1 MTFTWQP
8 VKLNTVSSDIML
20 ERLLTAAQH
29 ELAEHGVLGFRT
41 SSVARRANCSI
52 SLIYRYFVDRD
63 GLIVQVLSDMFYKLQ
78 NDYVDEVIKHVEGLK
93 TITPADIAALVPNLD
108 KIGESPNMK
117 WRTLALAISMEN
129 SELREN
135 IQATIEQVR
144 SKWFHFFELVSE
156 KLEKSSKIDIR
167 VFTMI
172 LSMSLPYYNTLLGEY
187 RVDDASYKAYLTE
200 LLSKRKSK

>member
-8 VKLNTVSSDIML
+8 IKLDAVSSDVML

-63 GLIVQVLSDMFYKLQ
+63 GLIVRVLSDMFYKLQ
-78 NDYVDEVIKHVEGLK
+78 NDYVDGIIKHVEGMK

-117 WRTLALAISMEN
+117 WRTLALAISME
-129 SELREN
+129 SAELREN
-135 IQATIEQVR
+135 VQATIEQVR
-144 SKWFHFFELVSE
+144 PKWFRFFELVSE
-156 KLEKSSKIDIR
+156 KLEKGSKIDIR

-172 LSMSLPYYNTLLGEY
+172 LSMSLPYYNSLLGEY

-200 LLSKRKSK
+200 LLNKKKSK